1 MFIMLPIENEMMDVA
16 DNWIAQLWSSAESR
30 EFLQREYS
38 WFLPIYDSYRH
49 PVQRVDALKYFIM
62 RHYGGI
68 YVDMDNVSRAI
79 QSLSFLRKLAI

>member
-1 MFIMLPIENEMMDVA
+1 MHVTNSR
-16 DNWIAQLWSSAESR
+16 AQLWSSAESR

-68 YVDMDNVSRAI
+68 YVDMDNVSA
-79 QSLSFLRKLAI
+79 QLPLSHYQNII

>member
-1 MFIMLPIENEMMDVA
+1 MFIISSAGSYMIHVA
-16 DNWIAQLWSSAESR
+16 DDLSVQLWSTAESR

-68 YVDMDNVSRAI
+68 YVDMDNVSMPHD
-79 QSLSFLRKLAI
+79 SC